1 MGSDGLARALLDALP
16 DPTAVLDHAGD
27 ILAVNRA
34 WQMFAVD
41 NGGRTG
47 ATGVG
52 MNYLDAVRAVRRG
65 RLRGRQRCRG
75 RAARRAGRRGGV
87 PRTRVRL
94 PVTGGGPLVPAPH
107 HPAGRGQ
114 DRRGGVPRQH
124 HPAEDWPSGNWP
136 AGPRLTRSPAW
147 PTAACCRIRLDSA
160 LARRPELVASLQV
173 GVLYLAVDRL
183 PAVNDS
189 YGHDAGDEVLLTIGH
204 RLRSE
209 VRAQD
214 TVARL
219 GGGAFAVVRT
229 AARRGRAGRAA
240 LPGRGRARPAAP
252 HPRAPGPGSGPGRR
266 AHLAALGDP
275 ADRALRQAEVACGR
289 ALVAEPG

>member
-16 DPTAVLDHAGD
+16 DPTAVLDHSAD

-52 MNYLDAVRAVRRG
+52 MNYLSLCERAAADGCTDAADAVAGLRAVLDGAAVYRELEYGCPSPAVDRWFLLRITPLAGDKAGAVASHVNITRRKLAE
-65 RLRGRQRCRG
+65 RELAC
-75 RAARRAGRRGGV
+75 RAATD
-87 PRTRVRL
+87 PL
-94 PVTGGGPLVPAPH
+94 TGLANPGL
-107 HPAGRGQ
+107 
-114 DRRGGVPRQH
+114 
-124 HPAEDWPSGNWP
+124 
-136 AGPRLTRSPAW
+136 L
-147 PTAACCRIRLDSA
+147 RIRLDSA

-173 GVLYLAVDRL
+173 GVLHLAVDQL
-183 PAVNDS
+183 AVINDS

-219 GGGAFAVVRT
+219 GGGEFAVVAPRL
-229 AARRGRAGRAA
+229 GPAA
-240 LPGRGRARPAAP
+240 LDGLRSRVVAALGQP
-252 HPRAPGPGSGPGRR
+252 HLIHGHLVPVPVRVA
-266 AHLAALGDP
+266 AQLAALGDP
-275 ADRALRQAEVACGR
+275 ADRVLRQAEVACGR
-289 ALVAEPG
+289 ALIAQSG